1 MSIIS
6 PSTLPSLGQPTKPR
20 MSLEEEIAKK
30 IKNFSDDIKRLKD
43 KIIYLKNTWV
53 YSAEEQLSK
62 DIVKAFEDV
71 VQPSIEQ
78 LDQYLRQQEEIKK
91 EALLLETEF
100 LELMIKMIQSIIKFQ
115 EILNKLYPGA
125 SKNII
130 DYIDH
135 LLIALLATHM
145 PIVALVVKVGRDVV
159 FEPLINRIKSTI
171 SAESLTKIK
180 ESWLKKSADLSAQL
194 TEIQQNESFRQKYQA
209 AAQILILS
217 EKTGYSP
224 LQIAELRLDP
234 QDLQKC
240 DRKQL
245 GALLEDKALIESSA
259 TSSNSKITQVIDT
272 LREGINTILNN
283 VLYDKDFNNAIEQ
296 GLTAAKT
303 NLQQAL
309 VPTQSIY
316 TRLTSSCKAV
326 ISILNVEKLIQN
338 KVASLPE
345 GKKIISEV
353 GNLIKNNT
361 QNILPKILYKSYQ
374 AKPYLETLMVITDN
388 IRSIYKHTS
397 PASSPA
403 SSPARGKS

>member
-159 FEPLINRIKSTI
+159 LEPLINRIKSTI

-245 GALLEDKALIESSA
+245 GALLEDKARIESSA

-403 SSPARGKS
+403 RGKS